1 MSERLERL
9 KTCWCRDC
17 VARLRTILGQ
27 LEKGDD
33 APPAQ
38 RFRAEGFAEAGL
50 ALGLASA
57 AQLAELLDETYLEFY
72 GARVAE
78 LFPFS
83 AARCV
88 DGEKG
93 RFSLPLLMRRAPV
106 YPTGTAAQ

>member
-50 ALGLASA
+50 ALGLVDA
-57 AQLAELLDETYLEFY
+57 AGLAELLDGVYLEIY
-72 GARVAE
+72 DARVAE

-83 AARCV
+83 ATCCV
-88 DGEKG
+88 DGENC
-93 RFSLPLLMRRAPV
+93 RFTLPLLMRRAPV
-106 YPTGTAAQ
+106 YPGGTDAV